1 MNALLVPH
9 AGDLRARTARALLRA
24 PGAAVFDPS
33 RAAPR
38 GDDDDL
44 ALEARVLQPA
54 VLKPAAVLVPVID
67 RPHGL
72 TVLFTLRRDDLNS
85 HPGQIAFPGG
95 RVDDSDDG
103 PLAAAL
109 REAEEEV
116 GLPAASAEPLGFL
129 DAYQTGTGYRIVP
142 VVALVDAAFMPRPA
156 PAEVADVFEVPLAF
170 LLDPANHQ
178 RDSAVWRGARR
189 WFYVMPYGE
198 HRIWGATA
206 GMVRNLYERLA

>member
-1 MNALLVPH
+1 MTALHVPH
-9 AGDLRARTARALLRA
+9 AADLRLRAARALLRA
-24 PGAAVFDPS
+24 PGAAVFDPAQ
-33 RAAPR
+33 AAPR

-44 ALEARVLQPA
+44 DASARQRLA

-67 RPHGL
+67 RPRGL
-72 TVLFTLRRDDLNS
+72 SVLFTRRRDDLSS

-116 GLPAASAEPLGFL
+116 GLPAAAAEPLGFL

-142 VVALVDAAFMPRPA
+142 VVALIDAAFTPRPA

-178 RDSAVWRGARR
+178 RDSGVWRGAQR